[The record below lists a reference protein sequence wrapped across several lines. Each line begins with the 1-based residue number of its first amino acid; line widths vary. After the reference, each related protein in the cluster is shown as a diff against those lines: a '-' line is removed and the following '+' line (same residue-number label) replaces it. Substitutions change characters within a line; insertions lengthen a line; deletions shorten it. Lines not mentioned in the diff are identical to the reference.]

1 MKSLRFVRWLLQSVS
16 RFTNSLNLKRI
27 NKWLVK
33 LLQALISVLERKERV
48 DTQSKTK
55 TLTEVRGVNL
65 LLIRDMFS
73 DESTIGELF
82 LNGERMCDTL
92 ELPYRDN
99 QRSVSC
105 IPAGQYKVRL
115 RYPRES
121 ATRDY
126 LHLLVQDVKDR
137 SYILFHRGN
146 SAKDTRGCI
155 LVGQGSQQDIVHNS
169 TLAMDLLMKEI
180 INLGGVNIN
189 LIIKNK

>member
-1 MKSLRFVRWLLQSVS
+1 M
-16 RFTNSLNLKRI
+16 LKR
-27 NKWLVK
+27 L
-33 LLQALISVLERKERV
+33 
-48 DTQSKTK
+48 
-55 TLTEVRGVNL
+55 RGVKSTKPIISKSNINL
-65 LLIRDMFS
+65 LILRETFTDN
-73 DESTIGELF
+73 STIGELF
-82 LNGERMCDTL
+82 LNGEKMCDTL

-99 QRSVSC
+99 QRSISC
-105 IPAGQYKVRL
+105 IPTGQYKVRL

-155 LVGQGSQQDIVHNS
+155 LVGLGTQQDFVSNS
-169 TLAMDLLMKEI
+169 TLALELLLKEI
-180 INLGGVNIN
+180 INLGAKNIN